1 MSVDERRR
9 RLNRRLEE
17 VLGREEAETL
27 RDDISGRGVSR
38 DELRQELHLTRDE
51 LRQELHLTRDELR
64 QELNHQESRVEGK
77 LSVLGNELRT
87 EMYQMKADLLQQMNE
102 QTKTLYRTI
111 VVSNATLAFA
121 VAGIAFGAA
130 RLA

>member
-27 RDDISGRGVSR
+27 RDDISGRGVS
-38 DELRQELHLTRDE
+38 RDE

>member
-1 MSVDERRR
+1 MSVDERHR
-9 RLNRRLEE
+9 RLRRRLEE
-17 VLGREEAETL
+17 ILGHEEAETL
-27 RDDISGRGVSR
+27 RDDISGRGV
-38 DELRQELHLTRDE
+38 TRDE
-51 LRQELHLTRDELR
+51 LRRELEIL
-64 QELNHQESRVEGK
+64 ESRMDARWDSKLDAK
-77 LSVLGNELRT
+77 LSVFASDLRRELY
-87 EMYQMKADLLQQMNE
+87 EMKADLLQQMNE

>member
-27 RDDISGRGVSR
+27 REDISGRGVSR
-38 DELRQELHLTRDE
+38 DELRTELQEQ
-51 LRQELHLTRDELR
+51 LRSFPT
-64 QELNHQESRVEGK
+64 RVEFEAK
-77 LSVLGNELRT
+77 VSVLGSDLRR
-87 EMYQMKADLLQQMNE
+87 EMQEIKADLFQQMND

-111 VVSNATLAFA
+111 VVSNSALVFA
-121 VAGIAFGAA
+121 VAGLAFGAA

>member
-9 RLNRRLEE
+9 RLQRRLEE
-17 VLGREEAETL
+17 VLGHEEAETL

-38 DELRQELHLTRDE
+38 DELRQELQGL
-51 LRQELHLTRDELR
+51 
-64 QELNHQESRVEGK
+64 ESRIETRFDAK
-77 LSVLGNELRT
+77 LSVLSSDLRR
-87 EMYQMKADLLQQMNE
+87 EMYEMKGDLLQQMNE

-111 VVSNATLAFA
+111 VVSNATLVFAVGGLAFA
-121 VAGIAFGAA
+121 AA

>member
-1 MSVDERRR
+1 M
-9 RLNRRLEE
+9 
-17 VLGREEAETL
+17 
-27 RDDISGRGVSR
+27 
-38 DELRQELHLTRDE
+38 
-51 LRQELHLTRDELR
+51 
-64 QELNHQESRVEGK
+64 ELNHQESRVEGK

>member
-1 MSVDERRR
+1 MD
-9 RLNRRLEE
+9 
-17 VLGREEAETL
+17 A
-27 RDDISGRGVSR
+27 
-38 DELRQELHLTRDE
+38 
-51 LRQELHLTRDELR
+51 
-64 QELNHQESRVEGK
+64 K
-77 LSVLGNELRT
+77 LSALGNELKT